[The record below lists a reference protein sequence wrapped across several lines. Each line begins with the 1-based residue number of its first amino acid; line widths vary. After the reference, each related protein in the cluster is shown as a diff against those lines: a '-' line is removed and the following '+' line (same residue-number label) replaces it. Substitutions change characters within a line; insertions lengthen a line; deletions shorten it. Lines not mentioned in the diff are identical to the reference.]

1 MTLLPVNHQSFY
13 PFIFQ
18 NIRLKEACW
27 LDDEPYFT
35 RRAIGEWLEYSP
47 KTQDRAIAKIIE
59 RNSHIN
65 QFSVLVKLTSA
76 DGKKYEQNVYNPIGF
91 QLIVFESRQPKA
103 KAYKI
108 MVAHLVYAFMKGDVQ
123 PPRSLEMVRAQIQ
136 CEEAS
141 ALKIP
146 AERAIAVNYLA
157 EYYKKH
163 RGTVYRWIQR
173 IDQGESLQRKPN
185 PLKGK
190 RRAVGPEDMEIIRRM
205 VEENPGITVKDIRKQ
220 MPYLTCSSA
229 TISTIKGYIKEQVT
243 QRIIQRL
250 KDAAVVNT
258 PILNR

>member
-1 MTLLPVNHQSFY
+1 MNEILPYNQSFY

-27 LDDEPYFT
+27 LDDTPYFT

-59 RNSHIN
+59 RNSYID
-65 QFSVLVKLTSA
+65 QFSVLVKLTST
-76 DGKKYEQNVYNPIGF
+76 DGKKYDQNVYNPIGF

-103 KAYKI
+103 RAYKI

-123 PPRSLEMVRAQIQ
+123 PPRNLEMVRAQLQ

-141 ALKIP
+141 TFEIHS
-146 AERAIAVNYLA
+146 ERAIAVKYLSGK
-157 EYYKKH
+157 YQKH
-163 RGTVYRWIQR
+163 IATIYRWIQR
-173 IDQGESLQRKPN
+173 VDRGEGLQRKPN

-190 RRAVGPEDMEIIRRM
+190 RKAVEPEDIEAIRRM
-205 VEENPGITVKDIRKQ
+205 VEENPGITVREIRKQ
-220 MPYLTCSSA
+220 MPYLICSSA
-229 TISTIKGYIKEQVT
+229 TVSTIKGHIKEQVT

-258 PILNR
+258 N